1 MKDEQESKAK
11 AIKSNPIHGSILGG
25 ARGGYDF
32 FIYDNCDLVNYSF
45 VGNNSYGAGEEKYFL
60 NGGERFFGVK
70 EIEYY

>member
-11 AIKSNPIHGSILGG
+11 AIKSNPIHGSIFGG
-25 ARGGYDF
+25 VGGHDF
-32 FIYDNCDLVNYSF
+32 FIYNNSDKVNSSF
-45 VGNNSYGAGEEKYFL
+45 VGDNSYGAGEERYFL